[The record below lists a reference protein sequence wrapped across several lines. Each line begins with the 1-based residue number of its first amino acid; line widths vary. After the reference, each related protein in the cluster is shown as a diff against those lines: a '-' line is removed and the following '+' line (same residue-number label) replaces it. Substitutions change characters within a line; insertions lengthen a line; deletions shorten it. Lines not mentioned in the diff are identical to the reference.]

1 MTCEGIDHLEGVPD
15 FVHRTFGTHPYLHG
29 LMLSQP
35 TDPYDRS
42 LLPTI
47 LPEPNRLRTVL
58 RKVIDRA
65 FALGIPVSGLDGPCG
80 PPLCAFG
87 ADRRI
92 TTLTPITEELD
103 GRAYLPACAGCAVRD
118 ACFGVRIADVELYG
132 DACALPL
139 ASVPSA

>member
-1 MTCEGIDHLEGVPD
+1 MTREGIEHLEGVPD
-15 FVHRTFGTHPYLHG
+15 FVHATFGADPCLRG

-35 TDPYDRS
+35 TDPYDRA
-42 LLPTI
+42 LLPAI
-47 LPEPNRLRTVL
+47 LPEPDRLRAVL
-58 RKVIDRA
+58 RRVIDRA
-65 FALGIPVSGLDGPCG
+65 FALGIRVSGLDGPCG

-92 TTLTPITEELD
+92 TALVPVPERLD
-103 GRAYLPACAGCAVRD
+103 GRTYLPACAACAVRS

-139 ASVPSA
+139 ASPPPA